1 MSKVS
6 IAIIGLN
13 GSLGKPVLE
22 ALKSGT
28 FKDKVQFPIKAI
40 SRKDPETKDPNV
52 DYVVSAIDDGT
63 IDSISQRL
71 AGTDVI
77 IELTGANPDLFS
89 KVEKIVAK
97 VKPKLFIPSQFGTDI
112 EALETYAPGLLTFK
126 QIHSENVRKLGVKV
140 VDILTSLFAV
150 PGAFL
155 YEWVHAVGIDP
166 HAKTVKLIGG
176 ADSKFHVSKVTDI
189 GNTVAFVA
197 TSDPKTL
204 PNTVKIA
211 SDEISVQNVIDRYS
225 KDHGIELKVV
235 STQPAE
241 EAKKELIDSL
251 KNGFNHEKFLW
262 YLNVVLAQGLDKGLL
277 FSKLDNELVNPG
289 ESLWKWGK
297 Y

>member
-13 GSLGKPVLE
+13 GSLGKP
-22 ALKSGT
+22 
-28 FKDKVQFPIKAI
+28 VQFPIKAI